1 MNVKK
6 VLTGT
11 LAAAMIT
18 SMMTGFVMAEETKEN
33 SDITIAY
40 VTSALT
46 TQIFRDQVTRLR
58 ITVRKSE

>member
-11 LAAAMIT
+11 LAAAMTT

-40 VTSALT
+40 VTSGINNTDFQRSGDGA
-46 TQIFRDQVTRLR
+46 
-58 ITVRKSE
+58 